1 MSKAR
6 RTPAERPRR
15 RIGLMSEFGRFAPN
29 RVFLAVLAGALSGCL
44 YALAIPLILSAL
56 HGPENGLAYAGAEVH
71 RFLGF
76 QVSHVRLATFFALFC
91 VLILIT
97 RASAAIIVARVS
109 MELSASLR
117 ERLCQRVARSSYPEL
132 EALGQARLTV
142 AVTDDVR
149 RIIGGAEV
157 VPQLLI
163 NGVML
168 IGIFGFLCY
177 INTHVF
183 VFVLEALVF
192 GVVTFHIPVLF
203 ANRHFHRARQLYDT
217 LEKGV
222 RGLILGIKE
231 LQLDRHKRERYFE
244 QVLRP
249 CERELLGAEKRAMT
263 TLLAANSYGDL
274 LFFFAIGAIAFVFVN
289 YHEISSQDLVAV
301 VMVLLYISGPIAV
314 ILNTLPRM
322 SMAAVS
328 LRKIE
333 EILGELPEHV
343 EAERPLR
350 ERRWHNLSFA
360 SAGYQHRTDKAHDGF
375 TVGPLDFTIR
385 KGEITFI
392 VGGNG
397 SGKSTLCKMLSL
409 HYPSATGHIQFDDQV
424 LDVECVDDYRQNIA
438 TVFSDYYLFDR
449 LLTPVDDTHLAKANG
464 YLQELAID
472 HKVQIKDG
480 IFSTTDLSDGQR
492 KRLALV
498 VSFLDDKQLYLLD
511 EWAADQDPV
520 FKKVFYTQILQD
532 LKAQGKAV
540 VVVSHDDRYF
550 HVADQLLIMEDGKI
564 IEKRRGDGASHLT
577 GAEAVAAMPA

>member
-1 MSKAR
+1 MNQRPNPDA
-6 RTPAERPRR
+6 PPRR
-15 RIGLMSEFGRFAPN
+15 RIGLMSEFGRFAPG
-29 RVFLAVLAGALSGCL
+29 RVFLAVLAGGLSGCL
-44 YALAIPLILSAL
+44 YALAIPLILTAL
-56 HGPENGLAYAGAEVH
+56 RGPEAGLAFAGAEVQM
-71 RFLGF
+71 FLGF
-76 QVSHVRLATFFALFC
+76 EVSNGRLAAFFALFC
-91 VLILIT
+91 LLIMIT
-97 RASAAIIVARVS
+97 RAAASILVARVS
-109 MELSASLR
+109 MDLSADLR
-117 ERLCQRVARSSYPEL
+117 ERLCQRIVQSSYPQL
-132 EALGQARLTV
+132 ETLGQAKLTV

-168 IGIFGFLCY
+168 VGIFGFLWY
-177 INTHVF
+177 INTQVF
-183 VFVLEALVF
+183 LFVLGAVSF
-192 GVVTFHIPVLF
+192 GVVTFHIPLLF
-203 ANRHFHRARQLYDT
+203 ANRHFDRARQLYDT

-231 LQLDRHKRERYFE
+231 LQLDRHKRNGYFDE
-244 QVLRP
+244 ILQP
-249 CERELLGAEKRAMT
+249 CERELLHSEKRAMT
-263 TLLAANSYGDL
+263 IMLVANSYGDL

-289 YHEISSQDLVAV
+289 YHEISSTDLMAV
-301 VMVLLYISGPIAV
+301 VMVLLYITGPIAI

-322 SMAAVS
+322 SMAAIS

-333 EILGELPEHV
+333 KILGELPEQNEV
-343 EAERPLR
+343 ERPLR
-350 ERRWHNLSFA
+350 HRDWHALSFVG
-360 SAGYQHRTDKAHDGF
+360 AGYQHRSDQAHDGF

-385 KGEITFI
+385 KGEVTFI

-409 HYPSATGHIQFDDQV
+409 HYPPANGRILFDEQLVDA
-424 LDVECVDDYRQNIA
+424 ESVDDFRQGIA

-449 LLTPVDDTHLAKANG
+449 LLSPIDDVKLEAANR
-464 YLQELAID
+464 YLRELAID

-480 IFSTTDLSDGQR
+480 VFSTTDLSDGQR

-498 VSFLDDKQLYLLD
+498 VSFVDDKELYLLD

-520 FKKVFYTQILQD
+520 FKRVFYTEILRD

-550 HVADQLLIMEDGKI
+550 HVADKLLIMEDGKLV
-564 IEKRRGDGASHLT
+564 EKRHGNEVPH
-577 GAEAVAAMPA
+577 VAGTEVADATPA

>member
-56 HGPENGLAYAGAEVH
+56 HGPDNGLAYAGAEVH

-97 RASAAIIVARVS
+97 RAAAAIIVARVS

-117 ERLCQRVARSSYPEL
+117 ERLCQRVARSAYPEL

-192 GVVTFHIPVLF
+192 GIVTFHIPVLF

-289 YHEISSQDLVAV
+289 YHEISGQDLVAV

-343 EAERPLR
+343 EAERPIRYR
-350 ERRWHNLSFA
+350 EWHNLSFA
-360 SAGYQHRTDKAHDGF
+360 GAGYQHRSDKAHDGF
-375 TVGPLDFTIR
+375 TVGPLDFTVS

-409 HYPSATGHIQFDDQV
+409 HYPSATGHIQFDEQV
-424 LDVECVDDYRQNIA
+424 LDGECIDDYRQHIA

-449 LLTPVDDTHLAKANG
+449 LLTPIDDAYLAEANR

-498 VSFLDDKQLYLLD
+498 VSFLDDKELYLLD

-520 FKKVFYTQILQD
+520 FKKVFYTEILRD

-564 IEKRRGDGASHLT
+564 IEKRRGDGASHVT
-577 GAEAVAAMPA
+577 GATAVAAVPA